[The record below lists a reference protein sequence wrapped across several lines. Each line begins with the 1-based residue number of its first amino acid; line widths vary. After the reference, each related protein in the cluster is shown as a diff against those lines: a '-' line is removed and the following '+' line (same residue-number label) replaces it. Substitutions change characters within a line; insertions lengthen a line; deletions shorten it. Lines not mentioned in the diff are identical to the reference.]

1 MANQRRR
8 SHSGLPRQR
17 RAAFS
22 RADSRA
28 RVMRRLPMPRAA
40 NDNADPQASS
50 LGARLVYGIL
60 VCAFLAAIFALATG

>member
-1 MANQRRR
+1 MANQKRR

-17 RAAFS
+17 RAAIA

-40 NDNADPQASS
+40 NDNADPRAQS
-50 LGARLVYGIL
+50 LGARMLYVIL
-60 VCAFLAAIFALATG
+60 ACAILAAILALTTG